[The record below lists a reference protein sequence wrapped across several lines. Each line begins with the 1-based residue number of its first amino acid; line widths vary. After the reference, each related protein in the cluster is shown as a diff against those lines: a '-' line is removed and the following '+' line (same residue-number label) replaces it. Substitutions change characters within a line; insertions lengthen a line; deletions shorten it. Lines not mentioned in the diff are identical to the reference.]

1 MEFLEL
7 LTQSILAASTS
18 PLVYLLVFAVCVID
32 GFFPPIPSESV
43 VVALAALAISSGSPW
58 LLALGAVAAAGAIVG
73 DNIAYL
79 IGRRVGTARWAW
91 MRRPRVAAAFDKARN
106 GLEKRGVMVIL
117 TGRFIPVGRVAVNMT
132 AGATGYPRR
141 SFVPLTIVGGIGW
154 ALYSIGIGVLAGH
167 WVADNPLL
175 GTVVAIAVAM
185 VVGAVV
191 DFIRGRLAIR
201 SERSPARG
209 TASARALTSATS
221 TPISTHES

>member
-1 MEFLEL
+1 M
-7 LTQSILAASTS
+7 LTQWILDASTS

-43 VVALAALAISSGSPW
+43 VVALAALAVSSGSPW
-58 LLALGAVAAAGAIVG
+58 MLPLAAVAAAGAIVG

-79 IGRRVGTARWAW
+79 IGRRVGTERWAW
-91 MRRPRVAAAFDKARN
+91 MRRPRIAASFEKARA
-106 GLEKRGVMVIL
+106 GLQKRGVMVIL

-141 SFVPLTIVGGIGW
+141 SFVPLTIIGGIGW

-185 VVGAVV
+185 VVGAAV
-191 DFIRGRLAIR
+191 DFIRGRLA
-201 SERSPARG
+201 
-209 TASARALTSATS
+209 ARAERATPSVTSHGRTLTGATA
-221 TPISTHES
+221 TPVVSQES